1 MFAILCRCFK
11 WIWRWVIQV
20 YYLIIIIFCSPF
32 KMIITK
38 YVWVALT
45 WLSQVFC
52 AVKSTQS
59 RLENFGNICCRLLSK
74 RSIATEGLESFPMRN
89 IQNILSANVR
99 DDQEECGRLQNGSCS
114 QFWPEKVIKLQRVEI
129 KLLALLKIPHG
140 DILNDRKYLTWNI
153 TFPKKKFI
161 TKSWR
166 VNSQDCKTNLEN
178 SPLVHNQ
185 AINTFV
191 VKEFGLN
198 SYSYQRYSSRTRG
211 NEQRRTRIW

>member
-59 RLENFGNICCRLLSK
+59 RLENFGNIRLPFSFQTKYSNWRSRKLSNAK
-74 RSIATEGLESFPMRN
+74 HTKHSLCKGEGWPGRMWKATKWS
-89 IQNILSANVR
+89 
-99 DDQEECGRLQNGSCS
+99 
-114 QFWPEKVIKLQRVEI
+114 
-129 KLLALLKIPHG
+129 LLAV
-140 DILNDRKYLTWNI
+140 LTGKSHK
-153 TFPKKKFI
+153 T
-161 TKSWR
+161 TKGW
-166 VNSQDCKTNLEN
+166 
-178 SPLVHNQ
+178 NQ
-185 AINTFV
+185 AARLT
-191 VKEFGLN
+191 
-198 SYSYQRYSSRTRG
+198 
-211 NEQRRTRIW
+211 